1 MKIFLTTLSLLTAA
15 GLLAAP
21 ALAGSMDI
29 EIHVQPK
36 QTDQSGTKTANGG
49 SAYKSKEHWIYDV
62 SLENKS
68 FKQLDGLE
76 FKYVVFFKREKFG
89 STDPAESQRQ
99 NGSVTLGSLKPHE
112 KKSVT
117 TAAVELNKTQLDG
130 NYYFPTGGKQKAQD
144 SLVGV
149 WVRVYQ
155 NGQQLTEYANPS
167 TLLREHW
174 N

>member
-1 MKIFLTTLSLLTAA
+1 MKVFLTTLSLFAVSA
-15 GLLAAP
+15 F
-21 ALAGSMDI
+21 AGSMDM

-36 QTDQSGTKTANGG
+36 QTDQTGIKPANGG
-49 SAYKSKEHWIYDV
+49 SAYKSKEHWIYEV

-76 FKYVVFFKREKFG
+76 LRYVVFFKKEKFG

-99 NGSVTLGSLKPHE
+99 SGSVGVGSLKPHE
-112 KKSVT
+112 KKSVAT
-117 TAAVELNKTQLDG
+117 TAVELHKTLLDG
-130 NYYFPTGGKQKAQD
+130 DYYFPSGGKERAQD

-149 WVRVYQ
+149 WVKVFQ